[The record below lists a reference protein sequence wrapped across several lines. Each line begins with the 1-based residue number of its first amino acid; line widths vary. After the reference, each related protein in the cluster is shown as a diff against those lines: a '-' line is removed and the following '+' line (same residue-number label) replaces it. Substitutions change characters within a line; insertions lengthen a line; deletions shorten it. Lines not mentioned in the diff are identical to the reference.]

1 MSEFKGTP
9 GPWVASTSDRS
20 IGPVSK
26 DGDQSYG
33 MILPVAWVEFNPEVE
48 TQVANANLI
57 AATPELL
64 EALQKIVEMN
74 TQYCHD
80 KYGDS
85 SKAESMACV
94 RVARAAIAKALGQ

>member
-1 MSEFKGTP
+1 
-9 GPWVASTSDRS
+9 
-20 IGPVSK
+20 
-26 DGDQSYG
+26 

-57 AATPELL
+57 AAAPELL

-74 TQYCHD
+74 AQYCHD

-85 SKAESMACV
+85 SKAEAMACV
-94 RVARAAIAKALGQ
+94 RVARAAIDKALGNN